1 MSATKTRDK
10 GYRGVSMEGGMARWY
25 ADTRRSGDQIAQWRK
40 QAAQL
45 TDGLPD
51 GADILE
57 VAPGP
62 GYFAIE
68 LARLGRFHITGLDV
82 SRTFVDIAT
91 TNARQAGVSVDFRL
105 GNASA
110 MPFADN
116 SFDLVVCQAAFKNF
130 SQPVEALNEMCRVL
144 RTGGIAIIDDMDK
157 SASNTAIAE
166 EVAPMRLNWF
176 NALFT
181 RRALGWLRKRAYTAA
196 QFQRMGAES
205 AFGGAR
211 VTVSGIGLEVRLT
224 KRG

>member
-1 MSATKTRDK
+1 MNATTSRDK

-25 ADTRRSGDQIAQWRK
+25 ANTRRSGEQIAQWRK

-51 GADILE
+51 GATILE

-68 LARLGRFHITGLDV
+68 LARLGRFHVTGLDV

-91 TNARQAGVSVDFRL
+91 TNARQAGVSVDFLL

-110 MPFADN
+110 MPFAEN

-144 RTGGIAIIDDMDK
+144 RPGGTAIIDDMDK
-157 SASNTAIAE
+157 SATSAAIAE

>member
-1 MSATKTRDK
+1 
-10 GYRGVSMEGGMARWY
+10 MEGGMARWY
-25 ADTRRSGDQIAQWRK
+25 ANTRRSGDQIAQWRK
-40 QAAQL
+40 QATQL
-45 TDGLPD
+45 TDGLSD

-68 LARLGRFHITGLDV
+68 LARLSRFHVTGLDV

-116 SFDLVVCQAAFKNF
+116 SFDLIVCQAAFKNF

-144 RTGGIAIIDDMDK
+144 RPGGTAVIDDMDK
-157 SASNTAIAE
+157 SATNAAIAK
-166 EVAPMRLNWF
+166 EVVPMRLNWF
-176 NALFT
+176 NAFFT
-181 RRALGWLRKRAYTAA
+181 RQALGWLRRRAYTAA

-205 AFGGAR
+205 AFGDAR
-211 VTVSGIGLEVRLT
+211 VTTRGIGLEVRLT

>member
-1 MSATKTRDK
+1 
-10 GYRGVSMEGGMARWY
+10 MARWY
-25 ADTRRSGDQIAQWRK
+25 ANTRRAGDQIAQWRK
-40 QAAQL
+40 QAATL
-45 TDGLPD
+45 TIGLTD

-68 LARLGRFHITGLDV
+68 LARLDRFHVTGLDV

-116 SFDLVVCQAAFKNF
+116 FFDLVVCQAAFKNF
-130 SQPVEALNEMCRVL
+130 SQPIEALNEMCRVL
-144 RTGGIAIIDDMDK
+144 RPGGTAIIDDMDK
-157 SASNTAIAE
+157 SASNAAIAE
-166 EVAPMRLNWF
+166 EVAPMRLNWV

-196 QFQRMGAES
+196 QFQRMGAAS
-205 AFGGAR
+205 AFGSAS
-211 VTVSGIGLEVRLT
+211 VTASGIGLEVRLA

>member
-1 MSATKTRDK
+1 MSAIRTRDK

-25 ADTRRSGDQIAQWRK
+25 ANTRRSGDQIAQWHK
-40 QAAQL
+40 QAAEL

-68 LARLGRFHITGLDV
+68 LARLGRFRVTGLDV
-82 SRTFVDIAT
+82 SRTFVHIAT
-91 TNARQAGVSVDFRL
+91 TNARQAGVSVDFHL

-110 MPFADN
+110 MPFAEN
-116 SFDLVVCQAAFKNF
+116 SFDLIVCQAAFKNF

-144 RTGGIAIIDDMDK
+144 RPGRTAIIDDMDK
-157 SASNTAIAE
+157 SASNAAIAE

>member
-1 MSATKTRDK
+1 MSATTTRDK

-25 ADTRRSGDQIAQWRK
+25 ANTRRSGDQIAQWRK
-40 QAAQL
+40 QAALL
-45 TDGLPD
+45 TNGLSD

-68 LARLGRFHITGLDV
+68 LARLGRFHVTGLDV

-91 TNARQAGVSVDFRL
+91 TNARQAGVSVDFHL

-110 MPFADN
+110 MPFAEN

-144 RTGGIAIIDDMDK
+144 RPGGTAIIDDMDK
-157 SASNTAIAE
+157 SATSAAIAE

-196 QFQRMGAES
+196 QFQRMSGES
-205 AFGGAR
+205 AFSGAS

-224 KRG
+224 KRA